1 MKPALLELLR
11 CPVCPGL
18 SARLALDAAERRGE
32 AIVAGRIACA
42 AGHAFA
48 IADGIPDFV
57 EPHDAVAARSAV
69 YDTLWEAHADQRYAG
84 REAEYRAKFQAF
96 ARLPEPLEAHFRGR
110 VVLDAGCGEGRFTW
124 LAAVLG
130 AAHVV
135 AVDASRAALRRARA
149 GAAGLANVSFV
160 RADVMAL
167 PLGRAFDCVL
177 SLGVLH
183 HTEDTERAYRAIV
196 RHLTPGGLVTIFVY
210 GRRTLPWV
218 IWPLRRWSLRA
229 DRERVRRL
237 CDAYGFGYDPAR
249 RPRLAVGRAL
259 RRLGR
264 LDVLGLGRVTYEGL
278 TTPYL
283 REHSLGEV
291 RRWFAETGV
300 ELLSST
306 RQVSA
311 SGRLVGEP

>member
-18 SARLALDAAERRGE
+18 SARLPLDAAERRGE
-32 AIVAGRIACA
+32 AIVAGRLACA

-69 YDTLWEAHADQRYAG
+69 YDTLWEA
-84 REAEYRAKFQAF
+84 
-96 ARLPEPLEAHFRGR
+96 
-110 VVLDAGCGEGRFTW
+110 
-124 LAAVLG
+124 
-130 AAHVV
+130 
-135 AVDASRAALRRARA
+135 RAALRRARA

-229 DRERVRRL
+229 DRARVRRL
-237 CDAYGFGYDPAR
+237 CDAG
-249 RPRLAVGRAL
+249 
-259 RRLGR
+259 
-264 LDVLGLGRVTYEGL
+264 GLGHAR
-278 TTPYL
+278 
-283 REHSLGEV
+283 
-291 RRWFAETGV
+291 A
-300 ELLSST
+300 
-306 RQVSA
+306 
-311 SGRLVGEP
+311 

>member
-18 SARLALDAAERRGE
+18 SARLALAAAPRPGGAGVARRPAPAPRRG
-32 AIVAGRIACA
+32 
-42 AGHAFA
+42 
-48 IADGIPDFV
+48 
-57 EPHDAVAARSAV
+57 
-69 YDTLWEAHADQRYAG
+69 
-84 REAEYRAKFQAF
+84 RAP
-96 ARLPEPLEAHFRGR
+96 RGTRGR
-110 VVLDAGCGEGRFTW
+110 VPREVPGLRAPARAPRGALPRPRGAGRRVRGGALH
-124 LAAVLG
+124 LA
-130 AAHVV
+130 
-135 AVDASRAALRRARA
+135 RRRPRRRARRRGGCLA
-149 GAAGLANVSFV
+149 RGPAARPG
-160 RADVMAL
+160 RL
-167 PLGRAFDCVL
+167 P
-177 SLGVLH
+177 H
-183 HTEDTERAYRAIV
+183 PEDSERASRAIV
-196 RHLTPGGLVTIFVY
+196 RPLTPGGLVTIFVY

-237 CDAYGFGYDPAR
+237 CDADGFGYDPAR

-291 RRWFAETGV
+291 RRWFAETRV
-300 ELLSST
+300 EVLSST